1 MARFGRDLVKSLTQP
16 AFMEDVR
23 QAGMLVGSM
32 PARKEKAKKTARLE
46 KGLFGLEQ
54 MAASG
59 ELTPEMYQEA
69 MGSYANMIT
78 DDASAQKIRETM
90 SRVQTDVQ
98 ATAQFEGGAAVNS
111 IRDRMYEVVNN
122 PNLPD
127 AEKTKRLGGLQIEAN
142 TIAKE
147 NNLDPMVIGNLGR
160 TVRQDMF
167 EKNQQR
173 EQAKRVAEQF
183 EITVEQAEM
192 AVSRFRQWEKDVD
205 FQNLANEVKAQM
217 NQDLM
222 LKSTIR
228 GGTVS
233 REEFLQA
240 NPDKGYLYDE
250 IEAEN
255 IEMKNRLTDAKN
267 KRDAGGFN
275 YTDEELKSIG
285 YKPEEIKMLREAA
298 KTNSNVAHQAIIKRI
313 NKVPQAR
320 KLNAAMLG
328 RIADALLVDVMN
340 EKVPGRLYGESKKYS
355 YDNPED
361 VREAQAIA
369 SKRAIEIEELMSG
382 GLTFKEAVD
391 GFFAKDSAKKDEDTE
406 DTEVDFDNLE
416 EELAKLAK
424 QLQDDPENEAD

>member
-1 MARFGRDLVKSLTQP
+1 MARFGRDLVRSLTQP
-16 AFMEDVR
+16 AFAEDVGR
-23 QAGMLVGSM
+23 VGMLAGSM
-32 PARKEKAKKTARLE
+32 PARKEKAEKTARLE

-78 DDASAQKIRETM
+78 DDESAQRIRETM
-90 SRVQTDVQ
+90 NRVQTDVQ
-98 ATAQFEGGAAVNS
+98 ATAQFEGGAAINA
-111 IRDRMYEVVNN
+111 IRDQMYEINASD
-122 PNLPD
+122 LPE
-127 AEKTKRLGGLQIEAN
+127 AEKLRRIGEKQLEVNQ
-142 TIAKE
+142 IAKE
-147 NNLDPMVIGNLGR
+147 NNLDPMVAGNLGR
-160 TVRQDMF
+160 EVRQDMF

-173 EQAKRVAEQF
+173 EQAKRVAKQF
-183 EITVEQAEM
+183 EITEEQAEM
-192 AVSRFRQWEKDVD
+192 AVARFSQWEKDVD
-205 FQNLANEVKAQM
+205 FQNLANEVTAQM
-217 NQDLM
+217 NQDLL
-222 LKSTIR
+222 LKSQIR
-228 GGTVS
+228 NGTVS

-240 NPDKGYLYDE
+240 NPNKSYLYDE

-298 KTNSNVAHQAIIKRI
+298 KTNSNVAHQAIIQRI
-313 NKVPQAR
+313 NRVPQTR

-340 EKVPGRLYGESKKYS
+340 EEEKGYIYGESKKYS

-361 VREAQAIA
+361 VREAKAIA
-369 SKRAIEIEELMSG
+369 SKRAIKIEELMSG
-382 GLTFKEAVD
+382 GLTFQEAVD
-391 GFFAKDSAKKDEDTE
+391 EFFARESAKKDEGE
-406 DTEVDFDNLE
+406 GEESTEVDVDNLE
-416 EELAKLAK
+416 DELIKLSKMMEGGA
-424 QLQDDPENEAD
+424 N

>member
-1 MARFGRDLVKSLTQP
+1 MARFGRDLVRSLTQP
-16 AFMEDVR
+16 GFIDQVSEV
-23 QAGMLVGSM
+23 GMLAGSM
-32 PARKEKAKKTARLE
+32 PARKEKAEKTARLE

-78 DDASAQKIRETM
+78 DDESAQKIRETM
-90 SRVQTDVQ
+90 NRVQTDVQ
-98 ATAQFEGGAAVNS
+98 ATAQFEGGAAINA
-111 IRDRMYEVVNN
+111 IRDRMYDVVNN
-122 PNLPD
+122 SNLPD
-127 AEKTKRLGGLQIEAN
+127 PEKTKRLGELQIEAN

-173 EQAKRVAEQF
+173 EQAKRVAKQF
-183 EITVEQAEM
+183 EITQEQAEM
-192 AVSRFRQWEKDVD
+192 AVARFRQWEKDVD
-205 FQNLANEVKAQM
+205 FQNLANEVTAQM
-217 NQDLM
+217 NQDLL
-222 LKSTIR
+222 LKSQIR
-228 GGTVS
+228 NGTVS

-240 NPDKGYLYDE
+240 NPNKSYLYDE

-255 IEMKNRLTDAKN
+255 VEMQNRLTDAKN

-298 KTNSNVAHQAIIKRI
+298 KINPVAAHEYIIKRV
-313 NKVPQAR
+313 NKIPQTR

-328 RIADALLVDVMN
+328 RISDALLVDIMDQ
-340 EKVPGRLYGESKKYS
+340 KKPGKLYGETKIYS
-355 YDNPED
+355 YENKDD
-361 VREAQAIA
+361 LAEARAIA
-369 SKRAIEIEELMSG
+369 AKGAIRVEELMAEG
-382 GLTFKEAVD
+382 MTFGEATEIYFVEEQ
-391 GFFAKDSAKKDEDTE
+391 KK
-406 DTEVDFDNLE
+406 
-416 EELAKLAK
+416 
-424 QLQDDPENEAD
+424 ADKKNKNQGSDATSSRC

>member
-1 MARFGRDLVKSLTQP
+1 
-16 AFMEDVR
+16 
-23 QAGMLVGSM
+23 
-32 PARKEKAKKTARLE
+32 
-46 KGLFGLEQ
+46 
-54 MAASG
+54 
-59 ELTPEMYQEA
+59 
-69 MGSYANMIT
+69 
-78 DDASAQKIRETM
+78 
-90 SRVQTDVQ
+90 
-98 ATAQFEGGAAVNS
+98 
-111 IRDRMYEVVNN
+111 MYEINSSD
-122 PNLPD
+122 LPE
-127 AEKTKRLGGLQIEAN
+127 AEKLRRIAEKQLEVN
-142 TIAKE
+142 KIAKE
-147 NNLDPMVIGNLGR
+147 NNLDPMVAGNLAR
-160 TVRQDMF
+160 EVRQDMF
-167 EKNQQR
+167 EKNQQK
-173 EQAKRVAEQF
+173 EQAKRVAKQF

-298 KTNSNVAHQAIIKRI
+298 KTNSNVAHQAIIQKI
-313 NKVPQAR
+313 NTAPQTR

-328 RIADALLVDVMN
+328 KISEALLVDVMK
-340 EKVPGRLYGESKKYS
+340 EKD
-355 YDNPED
+355 YDYDDDDE
-361 VREAQAIA
+361 VKEAKAIS
-369 SKRAIEIEELMSG
+369 SKRAIEIEELMSD
-382 GLTFKEAVD
+382 GLTFNEAVEA
-391 GFFAKDSAKKDEDTE
+391 FFARDSAR
-406 DTEVDFDNLE
+406 NE
-416 EELAKLAK
+416 EEQGPDPASELARLLAE
-424 QLQDDPENEAD
+424 LQNEAD

>member
-1 MARFGRDLVKSLTQP
+1 MARFGRTLVQSLTQP
-16 AFMEDVR
+16 AFLDDVR

-32 PARKEKAKKTARLE
+32 PARKEKAEKTARLE

-59 ELTPEMYQEA
+59 DLTPEMYREA
-69 MGSYANMIT
+69 LGSYANMIT
-78 DDASAQKIRETM
+78 DDESAQKIRETM
-90 SRVQTDVQ
+90 NRVQADVK
-98 ATAQFEGGAAVNS
+98 ATSQFEGGAAINS
-111 IRDRMYEVVNN
+111 IRDRMYEVVND

-127 AEKTKRLGGLQIEAN
+127 AEKNRRLGELQIEAN

-147 NNLDPMVIGNLGR
+147 NNLDLMVIGNLAR

-173 EQAKRVAEQF
+173 EQAKRVARQF
-183 EITVEQAEM
+183 EITEEQAEM
-192 AVSRFRQWEKDVD
+192 AVARFRQWEKDVD
-205 FQNLANEVKAQM
+205 FQALSRDVQTQI
-217 NQDLM
+217 NQDLL

-255 IEMKNRLTDAKN
+255 LELQNRLTDAKN

-275 YTDEELKSIG
+275 YTDEELKSLG
-285 YKPEEIKMLREAA
+285 YKPEEIKMLRDAA
-298 KTNSNVAHQAIIKRI
+298 KTNSNVAHQAIIQRI
-313 NKVPQAR
+313 NRIPETR

-328 RIADALLVDVMN
+328 KIGEALLVDVMK
-340 EKVPGRLYGESKKYS
+340 EKDYD
-355 YDNPED
+355 YDNDDE
-361 VREAQAIA
+361 VREAKAIA
-369 SKRAIEIEELMSG
+369 SKRAIEIEELMSE
-382 GLTFKEAVD
+382 GLTFSNAVEA
-391 GFFAKDSAKKDEDTE
+391 FFAKDSARKGEDEGPDVE
-406 DTEVDFDNLE
+406 S
-416 EELAKLAK
+416 ELARLLKEL
-424 QLQDDPENEAD
+424 ENETE